1 MRHMIEN
8 RSNKRKGSNM
18 SNNDLPVVLYK
29 LLAYIYECMKND
41 VIPTVEQAKKLCAAN
56 ETMFDAAVCEAI
68 EGGYVRGIDRE
79 FYYTGPEIN
88 FDNARLTLD
97 GSTFLLENS
106 TMSKAKELAGEA
118 FQTILSQVIA
128 VAARAIGL

>member
-1 MRHMIEN
+1 
-8 RSNKRKGSNM
+8 M

-88 FDNARLTLD
+88 FDNARLTLE

-106 TMSKAKELAGEA
+106 TMNKAKELAGDT

>member
-1 MRHMIEN
+1 
-8 RSNKRKGSNM
+8 M

-41 VIPTVEQAKKLCAAN
+41 VIPTVEQAQKLCATN

-68 EGGYVRGIDRE
+68 EGGFMRGADRT
-79 FYYTGPEIN
+79 FYYTGPEYN
-88 FDNARLTLD
+88 FNNARLTLE

-106 TMSKAKELAGEA
+106 TMSKAKKAAGET
-118 FQTILSQVIA
+118 FQTVLGQVIA
-128 VAARAIGL
+128 IASKAINL